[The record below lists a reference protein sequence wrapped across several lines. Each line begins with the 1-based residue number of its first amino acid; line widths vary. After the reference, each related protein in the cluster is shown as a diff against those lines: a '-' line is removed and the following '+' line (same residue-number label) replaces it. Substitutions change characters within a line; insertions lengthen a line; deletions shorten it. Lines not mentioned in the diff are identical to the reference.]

1 MYNGLPKTCLDSG
14 LIAEAPRQR
23 RTLGCWK
30 HNITD
35 EFKAIPRQGVCIA

>member
-1 MYNGLPKTCLDSG
+1 MNKGLPKTCLDSG

-30 HNITD
+30 QNIPD
-35 EFKAIPRQGVCIA
+35 EFKANPRHL